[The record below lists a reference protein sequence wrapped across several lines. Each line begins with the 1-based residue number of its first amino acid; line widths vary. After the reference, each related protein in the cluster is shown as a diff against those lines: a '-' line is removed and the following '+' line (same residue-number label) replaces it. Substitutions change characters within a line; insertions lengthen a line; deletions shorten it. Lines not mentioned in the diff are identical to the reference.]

1 MHGKNV
7 VVLLLQCP
15 NFKEYLNSTKSPT
28 AKYIQKIGE
37 FLATQNIAVLGVE
50 RHHFCRQLLPVDLQ
64 KIYTEDIKEEVETNL
79 EVLLQITLEIAKKA
93 NVNVMIF
100 I

>member
-1 MHGKNV
+1 MEGKEV
-7 VVLLLQCP
+7 TVLLLQCP
-15 NFKEYLNSTKSPT
+15 HAEHYLNSTSSPT
-28 AKYIQKIGE
+28 ANYIQKIGE

-64 KIYTEDIKEEVETNL
+64 KIYTEDIDEDMEEKL
-79 EVLLQITLEIAKKA
+79 KLLLQMTLEIAKKA
-93 NVNVMIF
+93 NITVTLF